1 MTTAI
6 DLSQLSPPDVV
17 ESLDFETILDE
28 MITDLQARDSA
39 FNALVESDPA
49 YKILE
54 VAAYRELLIRQRVN
68 DAALSVMLAY
78 ATGADLENLAA
89 LQNVARL
96 VIDPGDPDADPPV
109 DPTYESD
116 EALRARVQLAPEGQS
131 TAGPIGA
138 YEYHALSAHG
148 QVLDV
153 SVVSPAAGEVTVTV
167 LSTEGNGTPDQD
179 LLDAVE
185 DALNE
190 ETVRPLTDQVTVA
203 GATIIQYAIE
213 ATLYFYEGPD
223 RATVLAEAEA
233 AAEAYTEAHRR
244 MGHDITLSGLYAVL
258 HQPGVQR
265 VELTLPAANI
275 TVDTDEASFCTG
287 ITLTDGGTDE

>member
-6 DLSQLSPPDVV
+6 DLSKLSTPDVV
-17 ESLDFETILDE
+17 DPLDYETILEE
-28 MITDLQARDSA
+28 MIASLIILCPE
-39 FNALVESDPA
+39 FNAMVESDPA

-54 VAAYRELLIRQRVN
+54 VAAYRELIIRQRVN
-68 DAALSVMLAY
+68 DASLAVMLAY
-78 ATGADLENLAA
+78 ATGTDLDNLAA
-89 LQNVARL
+89 LQNVERL
-96 VIDPGDPDADPPV
+96 VIDPGDPEANPPV
-109 DPTYESD
+109 DPTYEND

-138 YEYHALSAHG
+138 YEYHSLSAHG

-153 SVVSPAAGEVTVTV
+153 SVVSPVPGEVTVTV
-167 LSTEGNGTPDQD
+167 LSTEGDGTPDQD

-185 DALNE
+185 GALNE

-203 GATIIQYAIE
+203 GATVIEYAIE

-223 RATVLAEAEA
+223 RATVLAAAEA
-233 AAEAYTEAHRR
+233 AAEAYAEAHHR
-244 MGHDITLSGLYAVL
+244 MGHDITLSGLYAAL

-265 VELTLPAANI
+265 VELTTPPSNI
-275 TVDTDEASFCTG
+275 TVDPDEASHCTG
-287 ITLTDGGTDE
+287 ISLNDGGTDE